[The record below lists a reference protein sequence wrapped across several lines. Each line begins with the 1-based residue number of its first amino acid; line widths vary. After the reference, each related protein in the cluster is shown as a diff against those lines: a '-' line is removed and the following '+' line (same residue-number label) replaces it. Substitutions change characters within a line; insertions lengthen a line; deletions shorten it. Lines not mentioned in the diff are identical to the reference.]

1 MTQGMSMKQK
11 SFVMQA
17 VRDASG
23 QELSQCFRVMD
34 TTNDRLLKVM
44 DPVLSRM
51 YKAVMT
57 L

>member
-1 MTQGMSMKQK
+1 MSMKQK